1 MGREIE
7 RKFLLKDDSWRKS
20 PGMEGSLFCSQA
32 YFAMAEPE
40 KGCVRV
46 RIMGEKAFLTIKGP
60 AKGFSR
66 SEFEY
71 EIPRK
76 DAEEMMVL
84 PAAGSRLEKKR
95 YFVREGGFLWE
106 IDEFLGENFPLVLA
120 EIELP
125 GEDTSFPV
133 PSFIGKEVTGDKR
146 YYNGFLVGNPYKNW
160 KDDV

>member
-1 MGREIE
+1 MSREIE
-7 RKFLLKDDSWRKS
+7 RKFLLKDDSWKS
-20 PGMEGSLFCSQA
+20 RSGTEYLYCSQA
-32 YFAMAEPE
+32 YFSLAEPE

-60 AKGFSR
+60 TEGFTR

-71 EIPRK
+71 EIPCQ
-76 DAEEMMVL
+76 DAKEMMTL
-84 PAAGSRLEKKR
+84 PAVTSRLEKKR

-106 IDEFLGENFPLVLA
+106 IDEFLGENAPLVLA

-125 GEDTSFPV
+125 CEDTSFSL

-146 YYNGFLVGNPYKNW
+146 YYNGFLTRNPYQNW
-160 KDDV
+160 KDEI